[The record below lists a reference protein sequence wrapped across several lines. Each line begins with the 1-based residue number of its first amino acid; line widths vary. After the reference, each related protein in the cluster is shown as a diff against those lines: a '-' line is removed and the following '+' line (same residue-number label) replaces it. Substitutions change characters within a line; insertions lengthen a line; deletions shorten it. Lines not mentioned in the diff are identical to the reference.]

1 MFSFSAEYVCSVV
14 ASRIACTTN
23 ARNGWRFRSATTNGW
38 DGDASNATL
47 WHATHGLILISGL
60 LNIQERTFT
69 LCS

>member
-14 ASRIACTTN
+14 ASRIACATN
-23 ARNGWRFRSATTNGW
+23 ARNGWRFRSTTTYGW

-47 WHATHGLILISGL
+47 WHAIHGLILISGL
-60 LNIQERTFT
+60 FNIQEKTFT